1 MDDQVIAT
9 YGLADDFLRYIR
21 HREPADRAVTDA
33 EILTVALVAAQHF
46 RGNSE
51 AAWRFLIAHGYMCR
65 RLSRSQYN
73 RRLHAAAP
81 LAERLFCEVAEIW
94 KTTGDER
101 VFAVDSMP
109 VPCCDNARIRRSKR
123 TDVRPSYPL
132 AETNGAFRG
141 YQSSKRRY
149 FYGIKIH
156 AVVNEHGRPVEVHLT
171 PGSYNDTAELKN
183 FSLDLPAGS
192 VVYGDRADV
201 PSAAY
206 TDYVTEDVLAEAGE
220 VTLVADRKKD
230 STRPRPAWQTYVL
243 QVYRKAVETAFGEI
257 EKRLPKSIHAVT
269 GPGFELKVFLFVL
282 AYSLS
287 GLC

>member
-9 YGLADDFLRYIR
+9 YCLADDFLRYIR

-109 VPCCDNARIRRSKR
+109 VPCCDNARIRRSKL
-123 TDVRPSYPL
+123 YPL

-192 VVYGDRADV
+192 VVYGDK
-201 PSAAY
+201 AY

>member
-1 MDDQVIAT
+1 MDDQVITT
-9 YGLADDFLRYIR
+9 YCLTDDFLLHIR
-21 HREPADRAVTDA
+21 HREPADRAVSDA
-33 EILTVALVAAQHF
+33 EVLTVALVAARQF

-51 AAWRFLIAHGYMCR
+51 AAWRFLTEFGYMRR
-65 RLSRSQYN
+65 RLSRGQFN

-81 LAERLFCEVAEIW
+81 LAGRLFEALAEVW
-94 KTTGDER
+94 KTVGAER

-109 VPCCDNARIRRSKR
+109 VACCDNARIRRSKL
-123 TDVRPSYPL
+123 YPL
-132 AETNGAFRG
+132 AETDGAFRG
-141 YQSSKRRY
+141 YQSSKRRF
-149 FYGIKIH
+149 FYGLKIH
-156 AVVNEHGRPVEVHLT
+156 AVVNESGRPVEVHLT
-171 PGSYNDTAELKN
+171 PGSYNDTAELRN
-183 FSLDLPAGS
+183 FAFDLPGGS
-192 VVYGDRADV
+192 VVYGDK
-201 PSAAY
+201 AY

-243 QVYRKAVETAFGEI
+243 QHYRKAVETAFGEI
-257 EKRLPKSIHAVT
+257 EKLLPKSIHAVT